1 MLLLGLPSGDAAGH
15 SAAMP
20 DIALIAHAVYLAG
33 GIACLVMVSRS
44 PMPAALFWGTGAVLY
59 AAMAGTEFAA
69 AMGWS
74 AFAGLEG
81 DLRYLTFSLGLVGLA
96 LGSVF
101 SLIIPPGSKRLTL
114 FTGIGLA
121 ILIAVAVDRL
131 PIGIL
136 PLPMIVLGILLLAA
150 LIGLRYR
157 PVPGRWLLLA
167 TLAMALAELAR
178 YRYLDF
184 VPVSSPALAK
194 IFLGLA
200 LIGFGITAW
209 RAR

>member
-1 MLLLGLPSGDAAGH
+1 MPSGDAAGH
-15 SAAMP
+15 STRMP

-33 GIACLVMVSRS
+33 GILFLILVSRS
-44 PMPAALFWGTGAVLY
+44 PLPAALFWGTGAVLY
-59 AAMAGTEFAA
+59 VAVAGAEFAA

-81 DLRYLTFSLGLVGLA
+81 DMRYLASSLGLVGLA
-96 LGSVF
+96 LGAVF

-121 ILIAVAVDRL
+121 ILIAVAADRL
-131 PIGIL
+131 PIGML

-157 PVPGRWLLLA
+157 PIPGRWLLAA

-178 YRYLDF
+178 YRYLGF
-184 VPVSSPALAK
+184 LPVPPAALAK
-194 IFLGLA
+194 TILGVA
-200 LIGFGITAW
+200 LICFGITAS

>member
-1 MLLLGLPSGDAAGH
+1 
-15 SAAMP
+15 MP

-44 PMPAALFWGTGAVLY
+44 PLPAALFWGTGAVLY
-59 AAMAGTEFAA
+59 LAVAAAEFAS

-81 DLRYLTFSLGLVGLA
+81 DLRYLASSLGLVGLA
-96 LGSVF
+96 LGAVF
-101 SLIIPPGSKRLTL
+101 SLIVPPGSKRMTL

-121 ILIAVAVDRL
+121 ILIAVAADRL
-131 PIGIL
+131 PIGML

-178 YRYLDF
+178 YRYLGF
-184 VPVSSPALAK
+184 LPVPPAALAK
-194 IFLGLA
+194 IFLGFA
-200 LIGFGITAW
+200 LTGFGITAF